1 MPPDPDT
8 GEQGSGAALPAGDH
22 EATRPVEQVIPL
34 AGEVLRVDK
43 RTVEAGRIRVTVAT
57 ETAEEI
63 VRETLRTRRAE
74 IERVTLGHEIREVPQ
89 TREEDGVLVIP
100 VVEEILV
107 IEKRLVLKEEIRL
120 RFVDTEDTVE
130 QAVER
135 RVQRATVERMPPS
148 EETTEVVPGP
158 VIVNGNSEETTS

>member
-1 MPPDPDT
+1 MFPDPDT
-8 GEQGSGAALPAGDH
+8 GGQGSDTALPAGDH
-22 EATRPVEQVIPL
+22 ETTKPVEQVIPL

-43 RTVEAGRIRVTVAT
+43 RTVEAGRVRVTVAT

-74 IERVTLGHEIREVPQ
+74 IERVALGHEIREVPQ

-107 IEKRLVLKEEIRL
+107 VEKRLVLKEEIRL

-135 RVQRATVERMPPS
+135 RVQRAMVDRMPPS
-148 EETTEVVPGP
+148 QEAGEAPPGP
-158 VIVNGNSEETTS
+158 VIVNHSNKEDTP